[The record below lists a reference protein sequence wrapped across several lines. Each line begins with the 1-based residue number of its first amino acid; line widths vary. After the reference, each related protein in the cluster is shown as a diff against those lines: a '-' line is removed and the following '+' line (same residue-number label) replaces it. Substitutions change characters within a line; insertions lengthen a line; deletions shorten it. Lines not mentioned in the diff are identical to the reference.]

1 MRSTTAQQLIS
12 ELETETFESYTDTA
26 LGEDV
31 IDLRKTIDRLEFQCA
46 RRLDLFARRRGYEA
60 FGFVTLISWL
70 LRACRLLPGA
80 ALQRAEGARNLA
92 SLPDT
97 SQAPANGEI
106 GLQHAAQVAH
116 SGTDVGGDPAA
127 RQG

>member
-1 MRSTTAQQLIS
+1 MRSNHAQALIS
-12 ELETETFESYTDTA
+12 ELETEDFESFTDTA

-70 LRACRLLPGA
+70 RRACTLLPGP
-80 ALQRAEGARNLA
+80 ALQGAEVAGNLPSSPA
-92 SLPDT
+92 T
-97 SQAPANGEI
+97 SQALAKAAI
-106 GLQHAAQVAH
+106 G
-116 SGTDVGGDPAA
+116 
-127 RQG
+127 